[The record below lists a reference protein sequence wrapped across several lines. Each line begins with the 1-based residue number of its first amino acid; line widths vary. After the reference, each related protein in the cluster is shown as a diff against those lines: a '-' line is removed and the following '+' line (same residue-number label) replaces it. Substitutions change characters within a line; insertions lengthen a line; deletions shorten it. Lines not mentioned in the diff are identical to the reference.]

1 MNATNE
7 QGGSGNRRKMG
18 LSWDHPSKS
27 TLMSVALALALA
39 TSLLPLRGPAAD
51 AGSQLTGGGDSRLA
65 TMIVRELPGSG
76 DSPERAVARLG
87 GEVGRHIGILD
98 GFVAQV
104 PQEALAALAQ
114 VPGLAA
120 ISPDARVHLLDDDDD
135 RYDAGDDRGSMTR
148 WRSESPAP
156 TSTGTTA
163 TPAEASTWP

>member
-1 MNATNE
+1 
-7 QGGSGNRRKMG
+7 
-18 LSWDHPSKS
+18 
-27 TLMSVALALALA
+27 
-39 TSLLPLRGPAAD
+39 
-51 AGSQLTGGGDSRLA
+51 
-65 TMIVRELPGSG
+65 MIVRELPGSG

-163 TPAEASTWP
+163 TPAGASTWP